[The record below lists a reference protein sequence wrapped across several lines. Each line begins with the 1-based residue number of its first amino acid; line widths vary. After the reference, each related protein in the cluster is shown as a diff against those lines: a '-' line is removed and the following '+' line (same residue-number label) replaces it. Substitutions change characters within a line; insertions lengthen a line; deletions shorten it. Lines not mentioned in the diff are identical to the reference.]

1 MKKELG
7 WLVFISILIGACSGK
22 FILDENKPIEHYTIG
37 FGSCGKQTKEQ
48 PILNVVVDNSPDV
61 FIYLGDNIYGDTRDM
76 AELQQKYDQL
86 AAKPEF
92 QRLKNTTPILATWDD
107 HDFGENDAGRYYPF
121 KEASKEIFL
130 NFWEEPK
137 DSERWK
143 HKGIYHALRLKD
155 APIDI
160 QVILLDTRTFRAD
173 LTERVKEKKTA
184 YKNDYQ
190 PTLSPD
196 STFLGA
202 AQWAWLKTK
211 LEEKADLRII
221 ASSNQFSHEY
231 NGWES
236 WNNVPHE
243 RKKMLQLIQETKA
256 NGVVFL
262 SGDVHWGELSKYE
275 NEYTY
280 PIYDVTSSGL
290 TQSWHD
296 IEPNKNR
303 IGFPIRKNNFGLI
316 EIETQK
322 RTKLTFKLKNKRDQI
337 AVEYSIYL
345 SELDFNLE
353 NDGL

>member
-1 MKKELG
+1 MKKELVS
-7 WLVFISILIGACSGK
+7 LLILSLLISACAGK
-22 FILDENKPIEHYTIG
+22 LTPEGSKPTERYTIG

-48 PILNVVVDNSPDV
+48 PILNVVVENSPDV

-76 AELQQKYDQL
+76 EELQQKYDQL

-92 QRLKNTTPILATWDD
+92 QNLKNTTPLLATWDD
-107 HDFGENDAGRYYPF
+107 HDFGENDAGRHYPF

-130 NFWEEPK
+130 NFWNEPK

-143 HKGIYHALRLKD
+143 HEGVYHAIRLKE

-160 QVILLDTRTFRAD
+160 QVILLDTRTFRD
-173 LTERVKEKKTA
+173 NLTERVKEKNTA

-202 AQWAWLKTK
+202 EQWAWLKTK

-221 ASSNQFSHEY
+221 ASSNQFSHAY

-280 PIYDVTSSGL
+280 PIYDITSSGL

-316 EIETQK
+316 EIEHQK
-322 RTKLTFKLKNKRDQI
+322 QTKLTFKLKNKRDLT
-337 AVEYSIYL
+337 AVEHSIYL
-345 SELDFNLE
+345 SELNFNAE
-353 NDGL
+353 KD

>member
-1 MKKELG
+1 MKKELA
-7 WLVFISILIGACSGK
+7 WLLTLSILISACSGK
-22 FILDENKPIEHYTIG
+22 IIPKGDKFTERYTIG
-37 FGSCGKQTKEQ
+37 FGSCGKQTKAQ
-48 PILNVVVDNSPDV
+48 PILNVVVDNAPNV

-76 AELQQKYDQL
+76 EELQQKYDQL

-92 QRLKNTTPILATWDD
+92 QRLKKTTPILATWDD

-130 NFWEEPK
+130 NFWNEPK
-137 DSERWK
+137 RSERWK
-143 HKGIYHALRLKD
+143 HAGVYHALRLKD

-160 QVILLDTRTFRAD
+160 QVILLDTRTFRDD
-173 LTERVKEKKTA
+173 LTERVKGENTV

-202 AQWAWLKTK
+202 EQWAWLETK

-221 ASSNQFSHEY
+221 ASSNQFSHTY

-236 WNNVPHE
+236 WNNVPQE
-243 RKKMLQLIQETKA
+243 RKKMLQLIQKTKA

-280 PIYDVTSSGL
+280 PIYDITSSGL
-290 TQSWHD
+290 TQSWHE
-296 IEPNKNR
+296 IEPNANR
-303 IGFPIRKNNFGLI
+303 IGLPIRKNNFGLI
-316 EIETQK
+316 EIETQQ
-322 RTKLTFKLKNKRDQI
+322 RTTLTFKLKNKKNLI
-337 AVEYSIYL
+337 AVEHRIYL
-345 SELDFNLE
+345 SELDFNK
-353 NDGL
+353 

>member
-1 MKKELG
+1 MKRPLG
-7 WLVFISILIGACSGK
+7 YLMTIAVIMSACAGK
-22 FILDENKPIEHYTIG
+22 WVPEGEQSVKRYRIA
-37 FGSCGKQTKEQ
+37 FGSCAKQTKEQ
-48 PILNVVVDNSPDV
+48 PILDAIVDNKPDV

-76 AELQQKYDQL
+76 DVLQKKYDQL

-92 QRLKNTTPILATWDD
+92 QRLKQATDILATWDD

-137 DSERWK
+137 NSERWK
-143 HKGIYHALRLKD
+143 HKGIYHAVRLKD

-160 QVILLDTRTFRAD
+160 QVILLDTRTFRD
-173 LTERVKEKKTA
+173 NLTARMKEKNTP

-190 PTLSPD
+190 PTISPD

-202 AQWAWLKTK
+202 EQWAWLKTK

-236 WNNVPHE
+236 WTNVPHE
-243 RKKMLQLIQETKA
+243 RKKMVQLIQETKA
-256 NGVVFL
+256 KGVVFL
-262 SGDVHWGELSKYE
+262 SGDVHWGEISKYE
-275 NEYTY
+275 NAHTY
-280 PIYDVTSSGL
+280 PIYDITSSGL

-316 EIETQK
+316 EIEKQTK
-322 RTKLTFKLKNKRDQI
+322 TKLIFKLKNKKNLV
-337 AVEYSIYL
+337 AVQHSIDL
-345 SELDFNLE
+345 SELDFTFKH
-353 NDGL
+353 DGL

>member
-1 MKKELG
+1 MKKEWVCLLS
-7 WLVFISILIGACSGK
+7 LVFGITGCSGK
-22 FILDENKPIEHYTIG
+22 LKLESTPVKRYKIA
-37 FGSCGKQTKEQ
+37 FGSCSKQTKDQ
-48 PILNVVVDNSPDV
+48 PILNTVVANKPDL

-76 AELQQKYDQL
+76 EELKQKYGQL
-86 AAKPEF
+86 AAKTEF
-92 QRLKNTTPILATWDD
+92 QVLKSTIPLLATWDD
-107 HDFGENDAGRYYPF
+107 HDFGENDAGRYYPY

-143 HKGIYHALRLKD
+143 HKGIYHAVRLKD

-160 QVILLDTRTFRAD
+160 QVILLDTRTFRD
-173 LTERVKEKKTA
+173 NLTEREKGTKSN

-190 PTLSPD
+190 PTVSPD

-202 AQWAWLKTK
+202 AQWAWLETK
-211 LEEKADLRII
+211 LEETADLRII

-236 WNNVPHE
+236 WTNVPHE
-243 RKKMLQLIQETKA
+243 RNKMLQLIQKTQA

-290 TQSWHD
+290 TQSWHE

-303 IGFPIRKNNFGLI
+303 IGLPIRKNNFGLI
-316 EIETQK
+316 EIETQEK
-322 RTKLTFKLKNKRDQI
+322 TRLTFKLKNKKNSVV
-337 AVEYSIYL
+337 VEHSIYL
-345 SELDFNLE
+345 SELEF
-353 NDGL
+353 

>member
-1 MKKELG
+1 MKKELA
-7 WLVFISILIGACSGK
+7 WLLMLSILMSACSGK
-22 FILDENKPIEHYTIG
+22 IKPEGSKAVERYTIG
-37 FGSCGKQTKEQ
+37 FGSCAKQTKEQ
-48 PILNVVVDNSPDV
+48 PILNVVVENSPDV

-76 AELQQKYDQL
+76 EALQKKYDQL

-92 QRLKNTTPILATWDD
+92 QGLKNTTPILATWDD
-107 HDFGENDAGRYYPF
+107 HDYGENDAGRYYPF

-130 NFWEEPK
+130 NFWNEPK

-143 HKGIYHALRLKD
+143 HAGVYHALRLKE

-160 QVILLDTRTFRAD
+160 QVILLDTRTFRD
-173 LTERVKEKKTA
+173 NLTERVKEKKTI

-202 AQWAWLKTK
+202 EQWAWLKTK

-243 RKKMLQLIQETKA
+243 RKKMLQLIQKTKA

-280 PIYDVTSSGL
+280 PIYDITSSGL
-290 TQSWHD
+290 TQSWHE
-296 IEPNKNR
+296 IEANKNR

-316 EIETQK
+316 EIETQQ
-322 RTKLTFKLKNKRDQI
+322 RTKLTFKLKNKKNLT
-337 AVEYSIYL
+337 AVEHSIYL
-345 SELDFNLE
+345 SELDFKPA
-353 NDGL
+353 D

>member
-1 MKKELG
+1 MKKELFG
-7 WLVFISILIGACSGK
+7 FLLISILISACSGK
-22 FILDENKPIEHYTIG
+22 IIPDKSKPIERYTIA
-37 FGSCGKQTKEQ
+37 FGSCAKQTKEQ
-48 PILNVVVDNSPDV
+48 SILNVVVENSPDV

-76 AELQQKYDQL
+76 EELQQKYNQL
-86 AAKPEF
+86 ATKPEF
-92 QRLKNTTPILATWDD
+92 QNLKNTTPILATWDD

-130 NFWEEPK
+130 NFWNEAK

-143 HKGIYHALRLKD
+143 HEGVYHALRLKD

-160 QVILLDTRTFRAD
+160 QVILLDTRTFRD
-173 LTERVKEKKTA
+173 NLTERVKEKNTA

-202 AQWAWLKTK
+202 EQWVWLQAK

-243 RKKMLQLIQETKA
+243 RKKMLQLIQDTKA
-256 NGVVFL
+256 NGVLFL

-303 IGFPIRKNNFGLI
+303 IGFPIRQNNFGLI
-316 EIETQK
+316 EIEMQK
-322 RTKLTFKLKNKRDQI
+322 RTKLTVKLKNKKNQI
-337 AVEYSIYL
+337 AVQHSIYL
-345 SELDFNLE
+345 SELDFNLD
-353 NDGL
+353 N

>member
-1 MKKELG
+1 MKKELA
-7 WLVFISILIGACSGK
+7 WLLMFSILMSACSGK
-22 FILDENKPIEHYTIG
+22 IKPEGSKAVERYTIG
-37 FGSCGKQTKEQ
+37 FGSCAKQTKEQ
-48 PILNVVVDNSPDV
+48 PILNVVVENYPDV

-76 AELQQKYDQL
+76 EALQKKYDQL
-86 AAKPEF
+86 AVKPEF
-92 QRLKNTTPILATWDD
+92 QGLKNTTPILATWDD
-107 HDFGENDAGRYYPF
+107 HDYGENDAGRYYPF

-130 NFWEEPK
+130 NFWNEPK
-137 DSERWK
+137 NSERWK
-143 HKGIYHALRLKD
+143 HAGVYHAIRLKE

-160 QVILLDTRTFRAD
+160 QVILLDTRTFRD
-173 LTERVKEKKTA
+173 NLTERAKGKKTI

-202 AQWAWLKTK
+202 EQWAWLKTK

-243 RKKMLQLIQETKA
+243 RKKMLQLIQKTKA
-256 NGVVFL
+256 NGLVFL

-280 PIYDVTSSGL
+280 PIYDITSSGL
-290 TQSWHD
+290 TQSWHE
-296 IEPNKNR
+296 IEANKNR
-303 IGFPIRKNNFGLI
+303 IGSPIRKNNFGLI
-316 EIETQK
+316 EIETQQ
-322 RTKLTFKLKNKRDQI
+322 RTKLTFKLKTKKNLI
-337 AVEYSIYL
+337 AVEHSIYL
-345 SELDFNLE
+345 SELDFKSA
-353 NDGL
+353 D